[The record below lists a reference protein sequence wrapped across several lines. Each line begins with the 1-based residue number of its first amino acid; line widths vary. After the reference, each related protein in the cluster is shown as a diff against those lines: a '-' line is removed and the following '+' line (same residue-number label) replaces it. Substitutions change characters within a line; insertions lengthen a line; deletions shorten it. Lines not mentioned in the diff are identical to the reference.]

1 MKNFAVLIGVLMLL
15 MSFTSQDPISKSSLS
30 KKWYLEKY
38 KVFGINY
45 KPDKEEEHDYIWLK
59 KDMTYQSLD
68 KGKPSN
74 GKWSLNVEKKT
85 FTLFNEKGEGID
97 FKVEKLTSNK
107 LIVVMDIE
115 EMENLSIHFK
125 AEK

>member
-1 MKNFAVLIGVLMLL
+1 MKKIAALIGVLILL

-30 KKWYLEKY
+30 KKWNLEKY
-38 KVFGINY
+38 KVFWVDY
-45 KPDKEEEHDYIWLK
+45 EPEEEEKNDYIWLK
-59 KDMTYQSLD
+59 QDMTFQSLD